1 MIRQK
6 QIFFIFSDKCGLN
19 LNIRFVITEFSKMKN
34 YISLPAIFLVFTIA
48 VFSGSLKAQKKGDQG
63 FSGKADMYKAKKT
76 ALDYL
81 GESLP

>member
-34 YISLPAIFLVFTIA
+34 YISLPAIFLVLTIA
-48 VFSGSLKAQKKGDQG
+48 VFSAQLKGTEEGGSGILRKG
-63 FSGKADMYKAKKT
+63 
-76 ALDYL
+76 
-81 GESLP
+81 